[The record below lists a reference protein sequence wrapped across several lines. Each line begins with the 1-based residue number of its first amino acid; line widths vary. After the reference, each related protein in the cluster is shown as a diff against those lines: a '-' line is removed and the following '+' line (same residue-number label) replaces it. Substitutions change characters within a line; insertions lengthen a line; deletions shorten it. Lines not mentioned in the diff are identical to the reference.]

1 MTKKRPGRK
10 PLNRSIDY
18 RRGYS
23 AGFRRAERK
32 AAGQIPI
39 TRKSKDKLKSEDYQ
53 KGLRDGVAAGRRFY
67 GNGKKGN
74 RG

>member
-10 PLNRSIDY
+10 PVNRSKDY

-32 AAGQIPI
+32 SLGQIPI
-39 TRKSKDKLKSEDYQ
+39 TRKSKDKLKSTDYQ
-53 KGLRDGVAAGRRFY
+53 AGMADGLKAGRKCY
-67 GNGKKGN
+67 GNGKGN
-74 RG
+74 RS